1 MTIERAYSMITVKA
15 VNEDAREIT
24 GIATTPE
31 TDRMGDIVESD
42 GAEFKLP
49 IPLLW
54 QHDPSQPVGHVT
66 AAKVTAKGIEIT
78 AKFISVA
85 DVGTLKDRLDEAWQS
100 VKAGLVR
107 GLSIGFQPIESAR
120 IEGTWGMR
128 FTKWLWLELSAV
140 TIPANGGAT
149 IQTVKSL
156 DRKFLAASGR
166 VNKSV
171 VRIGANP
178 AGDTATKAVNSTP
191 VKGSDHTMKL
201 QEQITA
207 FKAKQQA
214 NRDRM
219 NAIMEKAVEDGNR
232 TLDAAEAEE
241 YDALDAEVTEIDS
254 HLKRLM
260 VLEAKAVD
268 TAVTARRSVPVSS
281 TADPDDDTGVTVQRT
296 TSRVETMRAP
306 VLGQGL
312 AMAQVVK
319 LLGRAQGN
327 RYEALNMAKSMP
339 DVVDARTVAVLKAAV
354 AAGTTTNDA
363 WAGALVGEYSST
375 YADFVEFLRPQTIL
389 GKFGTN
395 GIPALR
401 RVPFRVA
408 LIAQTSGGAGYWVG
422 EGQAKPLTSF
432 DFARQVLDPLK
443 VANIAVV
450 TEETLRDSSP
460 AADVIVRD
468 SLVDALRERL
478 DIDLVDPAKAA
489 VAGVSPASLTN
500 GVTPVVSSGSTIE
513 DIDADVRAVMA
524 RYVAANNPPTSGV
537 WLMSSMTALALGQM
551 KNPLGQYEYP
561 NLSMTGGTFQG
572 LPVIVSDYLAGDSNG
587 AIVVLVNAQDVY
599 FADDGGFTVDMSRE
613 ASLQMDSAPTHN
625 STTPTGAQ
633 LVSMWQTNSVAFRA
647 ERTLNWLKRR
657 LVAVQ
662 YISGVNWGAG
672 TGS

>member
-1 MTIERAYSMITVKA
+1 MTIERAYSMMTVKA
-15 VNEDAREIT
+15 INEDAREIT

-31 TDRMGDIVESD
+31 TDRMGDIVDSE

-66 AAKVTAKGIEIT
+66 AAKVTPQGIQIT
-78 AKFISVA
+78 AKLVSVDEA
-85 DVGTLKDRLDEAWQS
+85 GTLKDRLDEAWQS
-100 VKAGLVR
+100 LKAGLVR

-149 IQTVKSL
+149 IQTVKSI

-166 VNKSV
+166 KNSAV

-178 AGDTATKAVNSTP
+178 AGATATKAVKPTP
-191 VKGSDHTMKL
+191 VKGEDNMKL
-201 QEQITA
+201 QEQISA
-207 FKAKQQA
+207 FRAKQQS

-219 NAIMEKAVEDGNR
+219 TAIMEKAVEDGNR

-241 YDALDAEVTEIDS
+241 YDALDAEVTEIES
-254 HLKRLM
+254 HLKRLV
-260 VLEAKAVD
+260 VLEGKS
-268 TAVTARRSVPVSS
+268 VTAAVARQIVPVSP
-281 TADPDDDTGVTVQRT
+281 TADPADESGVTVQRS
-296 TSRVETMRAP
+296 TSRVESMRAP
-306 VLGQGL
+306 VLKNGI

-327 RYEALNMAKSMP
+327 RYEAWTLAKSMP
-339 DVVDARTVAVLKAAV
+339 DTIDGRAVAVLKAAV
-354 AAGTTTNDA
+354 AAGTTTNDT
-363 WAGALVGEYSST
+363 WAGALVGEYTSA

-389 GKFGTN
+389 GKFGAG

-401 RVPFRVA
+401 RVPFRVP
-408 LIAQTSGGAGYWVG
+408 LIAQTSGGQGYWVG
-422 EGQAKPLTSF
+422 EGQAKPLTKF

-460 AADVIVRD
+460 AADVLVRD
-468 SLVDALRERL
+468 GLVDALRERL
-478 DIDLVDPAKAA
+478 DIDFVDPNKAA
-489 VAGVSPASLTN
+489 VAGVSPASLTY
-500 GVTPVVSSGSTIE
+500 GVTPVPSSGNTIE

-524 RYVAANNPPTSGV
+524 KYVAANNPPTSGV
-537 WLMSSMTALALGQM
+537 WIMSSMTALALGQM

-561 NLSMTGGTFQG
+561 GLSMTGGTFQG
-572 LPVIVSDYLAGDSNG
+572 LPVIVSDYLAGDSDG

-599 FADDGGFTVDMSRE
+599 FADDGGFSVDMSRE
-613 ASLQMDSAPTHN
+613 ASLQMDSAPNHN
-625 STTPTGAQ
+625 STNPTSAQ

-647 ERTLNWLKRR
+647 ERTLNWMKRR

-672 TGS
+672 TAS